1 MHILV
6 RVTIHN
12 MVVVAFEECDK
23 NPNNKKPEE
32 MAKSIAL
39 MYPPFMYVEYIW
51 RLTALFSSL

>member
-1 MHILV
+1 
-6 RVTIHN
+6 

-23 NPNNKKPEE
+23 NPSNKKPEE